1 MESSGGMKPPTIYDV
16 AKHAGVSIASVS
28 RVLNRDHTRPATREK
43 VLAAVQE
50 LGFVPD
56 GAARGLSRGS
66 KQIVGL
72 VFARTPAEDALM
84 GIEER
89 SLLFTDS
96 VIRGAESSA
105 HHLGYSL
112 LMSGAGAAE
121 DGVVG
126 TTAAIAALTGKVDG
140 LILLDRV
147 LPEQRVAPFAKRFPI
162 VLLAGSGR
170 SRSAVTVR
178 VDNAGAMHAMADHL
192 VNKHG
197 LRRMAFV
204 SGFVDS
210 PDSST
215 RAEALASALSGLGGT
230 CEPLDE
236 WSADFTSTGALY
248 MMQRRLAAATPLPQ
262 AIVCANDQ
270 MAIGVLHALTGAG
283 FAVPEDVA
291 VVGFDDIPVA
301 SYLNPPLTTVR
312 QPSRQLGAAA
322 VEAVVSLVEGR
333 GTDREVVLP
342 TELIVRASCGC
353 GGPTKNN
360 RYEPAQPMV
369 PWDEYTVLQLR
380 PRS

>member
-1 MESSGGMKPPTIYDV
+1 MEPSGATKPPTIYDV

-28 RVLNRDHTRPATREK
+28 RVLNGDHTRQATREK

-56 GAARGLSRGS
+56 GSARGLSKGS

-84 GIEER
+84 GVEER

-147 LPEQRVAPFAKRFPI
+147 LPEQKVAPFAKRFPI

-192 VNKHG
+192 VHKHG

-215 RAEALASALSGLGGT
+215 RAEALASALSELGGT

-236 WSADFTSTGALY
+236 WSADFTSTGALN
-248 MMQRRLAAATPLPQ
+248 MMRRQLATGAALPQ

-283 FAVPEDVA
+283 YAVPEDVA

-301 SYLNPPLTTVR
+301 SHMSPPLTTVR

-333 GTDREVVLP
+333 ASDRDVVLP

-353 GGPTKNN
+353 GSRTSRPGIDAEA
-360 RYEPAQPMV
+360 RLV
-369 PWDEYTVLQLR
+369 PVA
-380 PRS
+380 